1 VDVDIFLPAGVDQC
15 LHHVAGVPVPPVF
28 VQREDAV
35 HFKACR
41 VAGAAGGRSE
51 VSIDEY
57 AEYAFGFR
65 ICLLAPVLGPYFL
78 GQGEFSG
85 GELAGGGGG
94 HGDHTI
100 LLLVSST
107 TNALTMKIPVY
118 HRGLILGCVLLVI
131 LASGCTENFSSD
143 TNSDKQ
149 SGITQKFPEATDD
162 TQYPISV
169 YDGINI
175 TNRFFSHYSATPN
188 ITAPIYYVLGK
199 EVNMEGKAEQ
209 WIFATIID
217 NESYFII
224 VESNRQM
231 LVPYQMGIPEGA
243 INIDTILPPNSLI
256 TGNTYLIR
264 DTFGKDESFPNI
276 QLELR
281 GNTYTI
287 TPSSGNVDRILYFN
301 AFTGMPVIL

>member
-1 VDVDIFLPAGVDQC
+1 
-15 LHHVAGVPVPPVF
+15 
-28 VQREDAV
+28 
-35 HFKACR
+35 
-41 VAGAAGGRSE
+41 
-51 VSIDEY
+51 
-57 AEYAFGFR
+57 
-65 ICLLAPVLGPYFL
+65 
-78 GQGEFSG
+78 
-85 GELAGGGGG
+85 
-94 HGDHTI
+94 
-100 LLLVSST
+100 
-107 TNALTMKIPVY
+107 
-118 HRGLILGCVLLVI
+118 
-131 LASGCTENFSSD
+131 
-143 TNSDKQ
+143 
-149 SGITQKFPEATDD
+149 
-162 TQYPISV
+162 
-169 YDGINI
+169 
-175 TNRFFSHYSATPN
+175 
-188 ITAPIYYVLGK
+188 
-199 EVNMEGKAEQ
+199 MEGKAEQ